1 MFSKNLGDTMIF
13 NEKSCQLL
21 KSMRIAPKEYSN
33 LLQGQHG
40 EDAEI
45 FNSLV
50 EQFFGLSLEEL
61 STIRFNNF
69 VKEYN
74 VLDDSLIFNQLYD
87 LFNYLRLFR
96 EGGVFKLF
104 KGRQAEWKGPQ
115 IRINESD
122 VPAWNFRKLKEPI
135 IIYRGMSNAE
145 YASGNFGQSWSV
157 NQQVAQRFAKE
168 TYSDDNP
175 GIVVKACINIESV
188 LYYDSQDYEEEVIVK
203 DASEFKAEIIE

>member
-1 MFSKNLGDTMIF
+1 MIF
-13 NEKSCQLL
+13 NEISCQLL
-21 KSMRIAPKEYSN
+21 KSMRIDPKEYSN
-33 LLQGQHG
+33 LLQDQHG
-40 EDAEI
+40 EDAET

-50 EQFFGLSLEEL
+50 EQFSGLSLEEL
-61 STIRFNNF
+61 STNRFNNF

-74 VLDDSLIFNQLYD
+74 FLDDSLIFNQLYD

-122 VPAWNFRKLKEPI
+122 VPSCDCRKLKEPI

-145 YASGNFGQSWSV
+145 YASGDFGQSWSV
-157 NQQVAQRFAKE
+157 SQQVAQRFAKE
-168 TYSDDNP
+168 TYSDANP

-188 LYYDSQDYEEEVIVK
+188 LYHDPQDYEEEVIVK
-203 DASEFKAEIIE
+203 DASDFKAEVIE